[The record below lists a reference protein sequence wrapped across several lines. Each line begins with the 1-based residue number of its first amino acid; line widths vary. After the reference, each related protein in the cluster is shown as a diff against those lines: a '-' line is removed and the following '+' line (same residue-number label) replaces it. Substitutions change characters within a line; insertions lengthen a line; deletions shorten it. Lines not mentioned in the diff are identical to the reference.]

1 MMQLERYYQNVLDL
15 PSVDGLLVIRRNG
28 EVAYDRLPGFIPRET
43 LDDIVRRIA
52 SLYDTVD
59 ENFLP
64 CDDYVLKYPEKW
76 LVFRRNKEA
85 ILMLMVEPE
94 INFISLKMVCNL
106 ALKNTDAAGL
116 KSLPRI
122 GDATPAPSPRSPSVS
137 PTPTPIPQAPP
148 AAPAAETEVP
158 APSEEAPVRRVVAKR
173 PVRSY
178 RGTSY

>member
-1 MMQLERYYQNVLDL
+1 MQLERYYQNVLDL
-15 PSVDGLLVIRRNG
+15 PAVDGLLVIRRSG
-28 EVAYDRLPGFIPRET
+28 EVVYDRLPGFIPRET

-76 LVFRRNKEA
+76 LVFRRNKDA

-106 ALKNTDAAGL
+106 ALKNTDTAGL
-116 KSLPRI
+116 KSLTRESAASVPTPPPTS
-122 GDATPAPSPRSPSVS
+122 APTQPAP
-137 PTPTPIPQAPP
+137 TPQP
-148 AAPAAETEVP
+148 AAPAAEPAAAPPDDVP
-158 APSEEAPVRRVVAKR
+158 PRRVIAKR